1 MSSKKKKII
10 LPLLLG
16 ITVASSSLVFAES
29 GSGVFNVNLDGDY
42 SNSVNSIIFL
52 TTLMLAPFV
61 LMCCTSFPRYIM
73 SLSFLRQSMGLQTM
87 PSNQILIGV
96 AFFMTMFTMQPT
108 FDTIIEKGYKPYVEE
123 QITSKEMVNIAT
135 ETTKEFMLDNTTE
148 KYLLLFAEKS
158 GIEELP
164 DSRQGLD
171 FRIVAPAF
179 LLSEFTKTFW
189 IGLLMYTT
197 FVAIDFIVASVLMS
211 MGMVML
217 PPATIS
223 ILIKLL
229 VFLAADGWYNVV
241 QMLMNSF
248 H

>member
-1 MSSKKKKII
+1 MNTKKKKII
-10 LPLLLG
+10 LPILLIGATL
-16 ITVASSSLVFAES
+16 SSSLVFAEPS
-29 GSGVFNVNLDGDY
+29 NLINVNLDGDY
-42 SNSVNSIIFL
+42 SNSVNSIIYL

-73 SLSFLRQSMGLQTM
+73 SLSFLRQSMGLQSM

-108 FDTIIEKGYKPYVEE
+108 FDTIVEKGYKPYSEN
-123 QITSKEMVNIAT
+123 QISSKEMMTIAT
-135 ETTKEFMLDNTTE
+135 DTTKDFMLNNTSE

-158 GIEELP
+158 GLEELP
-164 DSRQGLD
+164 ESRSGLD
-171 FRIVAPAF
+171 FRVVAPAF

-189 IGLLMYTT
+189 IGLLMYST

-229 VFLAADGWYNVV
+229 VFLAADGWYNVI

-248 H
+248 T

>member
-1 MSSKKKKII
+1 MSTKTKKII
-10 LPLLLG
+10 MPLLAIG
-16 ITVASSSLVFAES
+16 IMMSSSFVFAAPDTLAS
-29 GSGVFNVNLDGDY
+29 AGLDGDY
-42 SNSVNSIIFL
+42 SKSVNSIIFL
-52 TTLMLAPFV
+52 TVLMLAPFV
-61 LMCCTSFPRYIM
+61 IMCCTSFPRYIM
-73 SLSFLRQSMGLQTM
+73 SLSFLRQSMGLQNT

-108 FDTIIEKGYKPYVEE
+108 FNTILEKGYKPYSE
-123 QITSKEMVNIAT
+123 QQISSKQMMEVAT
-135 ETTKEFMLDNTTE
+135 DATKGFMLENTKE

-158 GIEELP
+158 GMTELP
-164 DSRQGLD
+164 EAKEDLD

-179 LLSEFTKTFW
+179 LISEFTKTFW
-189 IGLLMYTT
+189 IGFLLYST

-229 VFLAADGWYNVV
+229 VFLAADGWYSIIK
-241 QMLMNSF
+241 MLMESF
-248 H
+248 

>member
-1 MSSKKKKII
+1 MNTKKKKII
-10 LPLLLG
+10 LPILLIGATL
-16 ITVASSSLVFAES
+16 SSSLVFAEPS
-29 GSGVFNVNLDGDY
+29 NLINVNLDGDY
-42 SNSVNSIIFL
+42 SNSVNSIIYL

-73 SLSFLRQSMGLQTM
+73 SLSFLRQSMGLQSM

-108 FDTIIEKGYKPYVEE
+108 FDTIVEKGYKPYSEN
-123 QITSKEMVNIAT
+123 QISSKEMMTIAT
-135 ETTKEFMLDNTTE
+135 DTTKDFMLNNTSE

-158 GIEELP
+158 GLEELP
-164 DSRQGLD
+164 ESRSGLD

-189 IGLLMYTT
+189 IGLLMYST

-229 VFLAADGWYNVV
+229 VFLAADGWYNVI

-248 H
+248 T

>member
-1 MSSKKKKII
+1 MNTKKKKII
-10 LPLLLG
+10 LPILLIGATL
-16 ITVASSSLVFAES
+16 SSSLVFAEPS
-29 GSGVFNVNLDGDY
+29 NLINVNLDGDY
-42 SNSVNSIIFL
+42 SNSVNSIIYL

-73 SLSFLRQSMGLQTM
+73 SLSFLRQSMGLQSM

-108 FDTIIEKGYKPYVEE
+108 FDTIIEKGYKPYSEN
-123 QITSKEMVNIAT
+123 QISSKEMMTIAT
-135 ETTKEFMLDNTTE
+135 DTTKDFMLNNTSE

-158 GIEELP
+158 GLEELP
-164 DSRQGLD
+164 ESRSGLD

-189 IGLLMYTT
+189 IGLLMYST

-229 VFLAADGWYNVV
+229 VFLAADGWYNVI

-248 H
+248 T